1 MESPQHF
8 CRGSDTKKSNYLL
21 SLNALKIFPGRSL
34 FFLQRFRIVPLH
46 YWNIRSVG
54 KANYYPVAG
63 LLVKTRKS
71 YVPLRVGQ
79 VSPVDSG
86 AAPGK
91 MYLHVPECFG
101 YFIFLVFWDVEELDN
116 RQARQ

>member
-21 SLNALKIFPGRSL
+21 PLNALEIFPGRSL
-34 FFLQRFRIVPLH
+34 FFLQRFRLVPLH
-46 YWNIRSVG
+46 YWNIRSGG

-63 LLVKTRKS
+63 LLVEVRKS
-71 YVPLRVGQ
+71 YVALRVGQ
-79 VSPVDSG
+79 ISPVKSG

-101 YFIFLVFWDVEELDN
+101 YFIFLVFQDVEKLYN
-116 RQARQ
+116 GPG